1 MRCYRLEVQARWW
14 LVLAALFWA
23 CSGCTMVKKSPQKAD
38 QSRETKKVTAVM
50 VTTNSSEDLPFFH
63 QVRWE
68 GETLSLIAKWYT
80 GDWRNWKALAE
91 VNPWVEPNNMFTG
104 LKVKIPR
111 QLLTNQKDMPR
122 EFVLSSASQNKARS
136 QTNEVKQNEPP
147 ESSAEARE
155 AKDSNMEFVV
165 P

>member
-1 MRCYRLEVQARWW
+1 MRCYKLEVQARW
-14 LVLAALFWA
+14 LVLAAFLWA
-23 CSGCTMVKKSPQKAD
+23 CSGCAMVKKSPQKAD
-38 QSRETKKVTAVM
+38 QSMETKKVTAVM
-50 VTTNSSEDLPFFH
+50 VTTDSNEDLPFFH

-111 QLLTNQKDMPR
+111 QLLKNQKDMPR
-122 EFVLSSASQNKARS
+122 EFVLSSASQEKARS
-136 QTNEVKQNEPP
+136 QTKQVKRNEPP
-147 ESSAEARE
+147 GSSAEAVE
-155 AKDSNMEFVV
+155 AKNSYFVV

>member
-14 LVLAALFWA
+14 LVLAAFIWA
-23 CSGCTMVKKSPQKAD
+23 CSSGCAMLQKSPQKAD
-38 QSRETKKVTAVM
+38 QSRDTKKVTAGM
-50 VTTNSSEDLPFFH
+50 VTTNSNADLPFFH

-80 GDWRNWKALAE
+80 GDYRNWKALAE
-91 VNPWVEPNNMFTG
+91 VNPWLEPNNMFTG

-111 QLLTNQKDMPR
+111 QLLKNQKDMPR
-122 EFVLSSASQNKARS
+122 EFVLSSAAQNKVGS
-136 QTNEVKQNEPP
+136 QTSEVRQNQPP
-147 ESSAEARE
+147 GSSAKAGE
-155 AKDSNMEFVV
+155 AKDSYFVV

>member
-1 MRCYRLEVQARWW
+1 MRCYKLEVQARW
-14 LVLAALFWA
+14 LVLAAFLLA
-23 CSGCTMVKKSPQKAD
+23 CSGCAMVKKSPQKAD
-38 QSRETKKVTAVM
+38 QSMETKKVTAVM
-50 VTTNSSEDLPFFH
+50 VTTDSNEDLPFFH

-111 QLLTNQKDMPR
+111 QLLKNQKDMPR
-122 EFVLSSASQNKARS
+122 EFVLSSVSQEKARS
-136 QTNEVKQNEPP
+136 QTKQVKRNEPP
-147 ESSAEARE
+147 GSSAEAVE
-155 AKDSNMEFVV
+155 AKDSYFVV

>member
-23 CSGCTMVKKSPQKAD
+23 CSACAMVKKSPQKAD
-38 QSRETKKVTAVM
+38 QSRDTKKVTAGM
-50 VTTNSSEDLPFFH
+50 VTTNSNADLPFFH

-80 GDWRNWKALAE
+80 GDYRNWKALAE
-91 VNPWVEPNNMFTG
+91 VNPWLEPNNMFTG

-111 QLLTNQKDMPR
+111 QLLKNQKDMPR
-122 EFVLSSASQNKARS
+122 EFVLSSAAQKKVGS
-136 QTNEVKQNEPP
+136 QTSEVRQNQPP
-147 ESSAEARE
+147 GSSAEAGE
-155 AKDSNMEFVV
+155 AKDSYFVV

>member
-23 CSGCTMVKKSPQKAD
+23 CSGCPMVKKTPQKAD
-38 QSRETKKVTAVM
+38 QSRETKKVTAVV
-50 VTTNSSEDLPFFH
+50 VTTSSNEDLPFFH

-91 VNPWVEPNNMFTG
+91 VNPWVEPNNMFAG

-111 QLLTNQKDMPR
+111 QLLKNQKDMPR
-122 EFVLSSASQNKARS
+122 EFVLSSTSQNKVRS
-136 QTNEVKQNEPP
+136 QTNEANQNDGPG
-147 ESSAEARE
+147 SSAEGGGAQG
-155 AKDSNMEFVV
+155 SVMQFVV

>member
-1 MRCYRLEVQARWW
+1 MRCYKLEVQARW
-14 LVLAALFWA
+14 LVLAAFLWA
-23 CSGCTMVKKSPQKAD
+23 CSGCAMVKKSPQKAD
-38 QSRETKKVTAVM
+38 QSMETKKATAVV
-50 VTTNSSEDLPFFH
+50 VTTDSNEDLPFFH

-111 QLLTNQKDMPR
+111 QLLKNQKDMPR
-122 EFVLSSASQNKARS
+122 EFVLSSASQEKARS
-136 QTNEVKQNEPP
+136 QTKQVKQNEPP
-147 ESSAEARE
+147 GSSAEAVE
-155 AKDSNMEFVV
+155 AKDSYFVV

>member
-1 MRCYRLEVQARWW
+1 MRSYKLEVHVRW
-14 LVLAALFWA
+14 LVLAAFIWA
-23 CSGCTMVKKSPQKAD
+23 CSSGCSMLQKSPQKAE
-38 QSRETKKVTAVM
+38 QARETKKVKAVM
-50 VTTNSSEDLPFFH
+50 VTTTPDEGLPFFH

-91 VNPWVEPNNMFTG
+91 ANPWLKPNNMFTG

-111 QLLTNQKDMPR
+111 QLLKNKKDMPH
-122 EFVLSSASQNKARS
+122 EFVLSSSAKNKARS
-136 QTNEVKQNEPP
+136 QTGEVMQNEPSD
-147 ESSAEARE
+147 SSAEAGA
-155 AKDSNMEFVV
+155 AKGTYMQFVG

>member
-23 CSGCTMVKKSPQKAD
+23 CSACAMVKKSPQKAD
-38 QSRETKKVTAVM
+38 QSRDTKKVTAGM
-50 VTTNSSEDLPFFH
+50 VTTNSNADLPFFH

-80 GDWRNWKALAE
+80 GDYRNWKALAE
-91 VNPWVEPNNMFTG
+91 VNPWLEPNNMFTG

-111 QLLTNQKDMPR
+111 QLLKNQKDMPR
-122 EFVLSSASQNKARS
+122 EFVLSSAAQNKVGS
-136 QTNEVKQNEPP
+136 QTSEVRQNQPP
-147 ESSAEARE
+147 GSSAKAGE
-155 AKDSNMEFVV
+155 AKDSYFVV

>member
-1 MRCYRLEVQARWW
+1 MRCYRLEVQGRWW
-14 LVLAALFWA
+14 LVLAALFWV
-23 CSGCTMVKKSPQKAD
+23 CSGCAMVKKSPQKAD
-38 QSRETKKVTAVM
+38 QSRDTKKVTAAT
-50 VTTNSSEDLPFFH
+50 VTTNSNPDLPFFH

-80 GDWRNWKALAE
+80 GDWKNWKALAE

-111 QLLTNQKDMPR
+111 QLLKNQKDMPR
-122 EFVLSSASQNKARS
+122 EFVLSSTAQKKVGS
-136 QTNEVKQNEPP
+136 QTSEVRQKEPP
-147 ESSAEARE
+147 GSSAEAGE
-155 AKDSNMEFVV
+155 AKATYFVV

>member
-14 LVLAALFWA
+14 LLLAALFWV
-23 CSGCTMVKKSPQKAD
+23 CSGCTMVKKSPQKVD
-38 QSRETKKVTAVM
+38 QSRETKKMTAVM
-50 VTTNSSEDLPFFH
+50 VTTNSNEDLPFFH

-91 VNPWVEPNNMFTG
+91 VNPWVEPNNMFAG

-111 QLLTNQKDMPR
+111 QLLKNQKDMPR
-122 EFVLSSASQNKARS
+122 EFVLSSSTQNKARS
-136 QTNEVKQNEPP
+136 QTNEANQQEGP
-147 ESSAEARE
+147 ESLAEGGGAQG
-155 AKDSNMEFVV
+155 SVMQFVV

>member
-23 CSGCTMVKKSPQKAD
+23 CSACAMVKKSPQKAD
-38 QSRETKKVTAVM
+38 QSRDTKKVTAVM
-50 VTTNSSEDLPFFH
+50 VTTNSNADLPFFH

-80 GDWRNWKALAE
+80 GDYRNWKALAE
-91 VNPWVEPNNMFTG
+91 VNPWLEPNNMFTG

-111 QLLTNQKDMPR
+111 QLLKNQKDMPR
-122 EFVLSSASQNKARS
+122 EFVLSSTAQKKVGS
-136 QTNEVKQNEPP
+136 QTSEVRQKEIPG
-147 ESSAEARE
+147 SSAEAGE
-155 AKDSNMEFVV
+155 AKATYFVV

>member
-1 MRCYRLEVQARWW
+1 MRWYKLEVQARWW
-14 LVLAALFWA
+14 LVLAVFFWA
-23 CSGCTMVKKSPQKAD
+23 FSGCAGVKKTPQTAD
-38 QSRETKKVTAVM
+38 QPKETKKVKAVM
-50 VTTNSSEDLPFFH
+50 VTTTPDEGLPFFH

-91 VNPWVEPNNMFTG
+91 ANPWLKPNNMFTG

-111 QLLTNQKDMPR
+111 QLLKNKKDMPR
-122 EFVLSSASQNKARS
+122 EFVLSSSAKNKARS
-136 QTNEVKQNEPP
+136 QTDEVMQNEPSD
-147 ESSAEARE
+147 SSAEAGA
-155 AKDSNMEFVV
+155 AKGTYMQFVG